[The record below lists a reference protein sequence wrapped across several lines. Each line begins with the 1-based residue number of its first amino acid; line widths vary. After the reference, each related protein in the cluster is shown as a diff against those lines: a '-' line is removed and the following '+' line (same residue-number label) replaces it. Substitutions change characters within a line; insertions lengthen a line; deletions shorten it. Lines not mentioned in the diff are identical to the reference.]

1 MDQQFETK
9 ARETMRLVAFMM
21 AIDESF
27 ENIKAFQ
34 ERIKHEDVIGEYT
47 SEIYNPWWLIP
58 LVVCIASGWLWEWL
72 GRKNAVNTLMSC

>member
-27 ENIKAFQ
+27 ENIKAA
-34 ERIKHEDVIGEYT
+34 I
-47 SEIYNPWWLIP
+47 EI
-58 LVVCIASGWLWEWL
+58 AEKEL
-72 GRKNAVNTLMSC
+72 GLTTYDQHQTFLMTMAGLQ